1 MSDTTILEICIT
13 YTKYPYTCIAEPDV
27 AMELTAEGALN
38 EFKNIHEQ
46 FGQKCESTFQPQGCH
61 LLTKPF
67 SGLLHDKYT
76 EGIGN
81 SLFTHSNG
89 MSSNSYYDEYW
100 EPEFDAVPEI
110 PENV

>member
-1 MSDTTILEICIT
+1 M
-13 YTKYPYTCIAEPDV
+13 
-27 AMELTAEGALN
+27 
-38 EFKNIHEQ
+38 
-46 FGQKCESTFQPQGCH
+46 
-61 LLTKPF
+61 
-67 SGLLHDKYT
+67 LHDKYT

>member
-1 MSDTTILEICIT
+1 MPLEFPLATKIKPTSASGEVCHALHRPWRNPRKGRDQIL
-13 YTKYPYTCIAEPDV
+13 PSGNLV
-27 AMELTAEGALN
+27 
-38 EFKNIHEQ
+38 
-46 FGQKCESTFQPQGCH
+46 
-61 LLTKPF
+61 

-100 EPEFDAVPEI
+100 EPEFEAVPEI